1 MKVLVTGFDPF
12 GGESINPALE
22 AVKKLPDT
30 IGGAEIIK
38 QEIPTVF
45 ERSIGVLEK
54 AIKDHKPDVVLSV
67 GQAGGRFDITV
78 EKVAI
83 NLQDA
88 SIPDND
94 KKQPID
100 KKVFEDGENA
110 YFATIP
116 VKAIVESINKAGIP
130 ASISYSAGTYVCN
143 NIMYAGLYLIN
154 KKYPHIRGGFI
165 HVPFIPEQA
174 VGKKNTPSMAVAD
187 ITKALKEAIKTIIKH
202 KEDIDKAGGATH

>member
-1 MKVLVTGFDPF
+1 MKVLVTAFDPF
-12 GGESINPALE
+12 GGEKVNPALE

-30 IGGAEIIK
+30 IAGATVIK

-45 ERSIGVLEK
+45 KRSIPVLEK
-54 AIKDHKPDVVLSV
+54 AIEENKPDVVLSI

-88 SIPDND
+88 RIPDND
-94 KKQPID
+94 NEQPID
-100 KKVFEDGENA
+100 EKIFEDGETA

-116 VKAIVESINKAGIP
+116 VKKIVANINKNGIP
-130 ASISYSAGTYVCN
+130 ASVSYTAGTYVCN

-154 KKYPHIRGGFI
+154 KKFPNMRGGFI
-165 HVPFIPEQA
+165 HVPFIPGQA
-174 VGKKNTPSMAVAD
+174 VGKKDTPSMSLENIA
-187 ITKALKEAIKTIIKH
+187 KAIEIAIETIVQNE
-202 KEDIDKAGGATH
+202 EDIKIVGGATH

>member
-1 MKVLVTGFDPF
+1 MKILVTGFDPF

-30 IGGAEIIK
+30 ISGAQIIK

-45 ERSIGVLEK
+45 ERSIKVLED
-54 AIKDHKPDVVLSV
+54 AIKEHEPDVVLSV
-67 GQAGGRFDITV
+67 GQAGGRYDITV

-88 SIPDND
+88 RIPDND
-94 KKQPID
+94 EAQPID

-116 VKAIVESINKAGIP
+116 VKAIVDNINKAGIP
-130 ASISYSAGTYVCN
+130 ASVSYSAGTYVCN

-174 VGKKNTPSMAVAD
+174 IGKKNAPTMSVSD
-187 ITKALKEAIKTIIKH
+187 ITKALKEAIKTIVKY
-202 KEDIDKAGGATH
+202 KEDIEVVGGATH